1 MLKQAK
7 AGGQLI
13 VSRKWRRRKLEA
25 VVAGRIWWDEMLG
38 VIVVVVVVV
47 AVELPMVGWLVVVG
61 WVKSYRMGMGVQHR
75 LGVGVAGVAA
85 ALLLLVV
92 VR

>member
-1 MLKQAK
+1 MA
-7 AGGQLI
+7 
-13 VSRKWRRRKLEA
+13 
-25 VVAGRIWWDEMLG
+25 
-38 VIVVVVVVV
+38 VVVVVV
-47 AVELPMVGWLVVVG
+47 VELPMVGWLVVVG

-85 ALLLLVV
+85 SLLLLVV

>member
-1 MLKQAK
+1 V
-7 AGGQLI
+7 G
-13 VSRKWRRRKLEA
+13 RRWRRRKLEA

-47 AVELPMVGWLVVVG
+47 VVELPMVGWLVVVG

-85 ALLLLVV
+85 SLVV

>member
-1 MLKQAK
+1 M
-7 AGGQLI
+7 
-13 VSRKWRRRKLEA
+13 
-25 VVAGRIWWDEMLG
+25 AGRIWWDEMLG

-47 AVELPMVGWLVVVG
+47 VVVVELPMVGWLVVVG

-85 ALLLLVV
+85 LLLLVV

>member
-1 MLKQAK
+1 M
-7 AGGQLI
+7 
-13 VSRKWRRRKLEA
+13 SRKWRRRKLEA
-25 VVAGRIWWDEMLG
+25 VVAGCIWWDEMLG

-47 AVELPMVGWLVVVG
+47 VELPMVGWLVVG